1 MSDVLIVD
9 DDDLIARM
17 LTDWLNAAG
26 FRTARASTGTDAL
39 NLVSRSRPDLILLD
53 LNLPDIG
60 GLAVCRIL
68 KDHERTHRIP
78 VVVITAS
85 DRPEDRTH
93 ALDLGVEDFVNKPVN
108 PKELLARVQALIRSS
123 ELSDRLLQ
131 AYTHMDELGEFAD
144 QYAHEIAAD
153 LKPAEVAWHVARQVL
168 GAQPGD
174 SHRPGFVWGSAS
186 SKGRVRGLGFWHLG
200 GTIVSSPTVST
211 WQEVDG
217 ALSPFRTEE
226 GQYLSN
232 DPVPPGLRSLLGA
245 PPELSLANFAAVQAG
260 NDLVLAADYR
270 RQVTPYEF
278 PLLRSSVRYWAVL
291 QRLWREMRRTEG
303 AFVFL
308 MEALALAAEF
318 QDDGVASHIRR
329 VNAYAKSLAHSVGSD
344 PRFLRRIAVC
354 AQMHDVGKITMP
366 ASILQKPGL
375 LSPNEWEVMKR
386 HTVNG
391 ARILQ
396 GPPELGMAARI
407 ARSHHE
413 NYDGTGYP
421 DGTAGDEIP
430 LEARIVKVV
439 DIYDALRTR
448 RSYKPS
454 FSHEAALK
462 VLRLGDDRVTPSHL
476 DPVLL
481 EAFLDRQAHFQEIY
495 EREPVHPAAA
505 G

>member
-1 MSDVLIVD
+1 LAHVLIVD

-17 LTDWLNAAG
+17 FSDWLHAVG
-26 FRTARASTGTDAL
+26 FRTVRAATGTQAL
-39 NLVSRSRPDLILLD
+39 DLVSRSRPDLILLD

-85 DRPEDRTH
+85 DRPEDKSH

-108 PKELLARVQALIRSS
+108 PKELVARVQALIRSS
-123 ELSDRLLQ
+123 ELSGRLLQ

-144 QYAHEIAAD
+144 HYAQEIAAD
-153 LKPAEVAWHVARQVL
+153 LKPTEVAWHVARQLL
-168 GAQPGD
+168 GTQPGD
-174 SHRPGFVWGSAS
+174 SRRPGFVWGGAA
-186 SKGRVRGLGFWHLG
+186 SKGRVRGLGFWHHE
-200 GTIVSSPTVST
+200 GTIVSSSTVSS

-217 ALSPFRTEE
+217 ALAPFRTEE

-232 DPVPPGLRSLLGA
+232 APLPLGLRSLLGA
-245 PPELSLANFAAVQAG
+245 PPEFPLANFAAVRVG
-260 NDLVLAADYR
+260 DDLVLAADYR
-270 RQVTPYEF
+270 QQVTPYEF
-278 PLLRSSVRYWAVL
+278 PLLRSSLRSWTVL
-291 QRLWREMRRTEG
+291 QRIWREMRRTEG

-329 VNAYAKSLAHSVGSD
+329 VNAYAKSLAQSVGCD
-344 PRFLRRIAVC
+344 PAFIRRIAVC

-375 LSPNEWEVMKR
+375 LSPNEWEIIKR

-391 ARILQ
+391 ARILK
-396 GPPELGMAARI
+396 GPPELAMAAHI

-430 LEARIVKVV
+430 LEARIVKIV

-454 FSHEAALK
+454 FSHEAAVK
-462 VLRLGDDRVTPSHL
+462 VLRLGDDRVIPSHL
-476 DPVLL
+476 DPLLL
-481 EAFLDRQAHFQEIY
+481 EAFLDRQTDFQEIY
-495 EREPVHPAAA
+495 EREPVPPAAA